1 MKLLF
6 PLPILYDGTEYRY
19 LQRDGA
25 RFAGY
30 LASKGHCA
38 QKLIVDGGDGFPPPQ
53 SPLLMAA
60 PWNQWTSP
68 DFWKDQKAD
77 AILLYGGMNP
87 KLEAVASAIKRA
99 GVPVALKM
107 DSANGILPFPRDL
120 WRLLKTGYHA
130 AHQRRGVLPA
140 AIHSLCRQVIRATR
154 KDLPFLR
161 RYLPLFDIV
170 TAESEYAVENTRRW
184 LLGNNLPDVA
194 RRTILLGHPV
204 PDAFRFDNA
213 SPRKKRQ
220 ILAVARDWRNPLK
233 GGALLGEALSR
244 VLNNRPDYAAVVAGE
259 ASEELVGRLG
269 AGTHDATSRIS
280 TLPLQEAEGM
290 MRQYVESSILA
301 LASGSE
307 GMPNVVTE
315 ALCCGCSIVFPP
327 ELKQLA
333 MFSNAN
339 CGTMARRRAADS
351 IATSILRECDAWEGG
366 ERDPVRISETWSTQF
381 HTSRETERL
390 LSLLGLPCLD
400 TCP

>member
-38 QKLIVDGGDGFPPPQ
+38 QKLIVDGGDGFPPPR

-60 PWNQWTSP
+60 PWSQWIST
-68 DFWKDQKAD
+68 DFWKGQRAD
-77 AILLYGGMNP
+77 AILLYGGVNP
-87 KLEAVASAIKRA
+87 KLEAVARAIKSA

-107 DSANGILPFPRDL
+107 DSANGIIPFPIDL

-130 AHQRRGVLPA
+130 AHQRRGVAMA
-140 AIHSLCRQVIRATR
+140 ALHSLFRQGIRATR
-154 KDLPFLR
+154 KDVPFLR
-161 RYLPLFDIV
+161 RFLPLFDIV
-170 TAESEYAVENTRRW
+170 TAESEYAVENTKRW
-184 LLGNNLPDVA
+184 LLENNLDEVA
-194 RRTILLGHPV
+194 GKTVLLGHPV
-204 PDAFRFDNA
+204 PDSFRFDEA
-213 SPRKKRQ
+213 SHRKKKR

-233 GGALLGEALSR
+233 GGALLADALVV

-327 ELKQLA
+327 ELKQLT

-339 CGTMARRRAADS
+339 CGTMARRRTAAS
-351 IATSILRECDAWEGG
+351 IATAILRECDAWDGG
-366 ERDPVRISETWSTQF
+366 ERNPARVSETWSAQF

-400 TCP
+400 SCP